1 MFAVTGKIWSIDK
14 VEYNEKTSLQLVIKK
29 KRKEQE
35 ISLCFGVYRDAIMQ
49 QFSSRELCG
58 GDYVEVKFS
67 VKSREYNGKYYTN
80 LYVDNITMLRKG
92 SRNNI
97 NMFDATDEDYEL

>member
-1 MFAVTGKIWSIDK
+1 MFAVTGKIWSVDK
-14 VEYNEKTSLQLVIKK
+14 IQYNEKTSLQLVIKK

-35 ISLCFGVYRDAIMQ
+35 VVLCFGVYRDVIMQ
-49 QFSSRELCG
+49 QFSSKELCG

>member
-1 MFAVTGKIWSIDK
+1 MFAVTGKIWSVDK

-35 ISLCFGVYRDAIMQ
+35 ISLCFGIYRDAIMQ

-67 VKSREYNGKYYTN
+67 VKSKEYKGKYYTN
-80 LYVDNITMLRKG
+80 LYVDNITILRKG
-92 SRNNI
+92 SRNNM
-97 NMFDATDEDYEL
+97 NMFDVIDEDYEL

>member
-1 MFAVTGKIWSIDK
+1 MFAVTGKIWSVDK

-35 ISLCFGVYRDAIMQ
+35 ISLCFGIYRDAIMQ

-67 VKSREYNGKYYTN
+67 VKSKEYKGKYYTN

-92 SRNNI
+92 SRNNM
-97 NMFDATDEDYEL
+97 NMFDVIDEDYEL

>member
-1 MFAVTGKIWSIDK
+1 MELF
-14 VEYNEKTSLQLVIKK
+14 N
-29 KRKEQE
+29 
-35 ISLCFGVYRDAIMQ
+35 
-49 QFSSRELCG
+49 SREFCG

-67 VKSREYNGKYYTN
+67 IKSREFKGKYYTN

-97 NMFDATDEDYEL
+97 NMFDAADEDYEF

>member
-1 MFAVTGKIWSIDK
+1 MFAVTGKIWSVDK
-14 VEYNEKTSLQLVIKK
+14 FQYNDKTSLQLVIKK

-35 ISLCFGVYRDAIMQ
+35 ISLCFGIYRDAIMQ
-49 QFSSRELCG
+49 QFSSKELCG

-67 VKSREYNGKYYTN
+67 VKSKEYNGKYYTN
-80 LYVDNITMLRKG
+80 LYVENITMLRKG

-97 NMFDATDEDYEL
+97 NMFDAMDEDYEL

>member
-1 MFAVTGKIWSIDK
+1 MFAITGKIWSVDK

-35 ISLCFGVYRDAIMQ
+35 ISLCFGIYRDAIMQ

-67 VKSREYNGKYYTN
+67 VKSKEYKGKYYTN

-92 SRNNI
+92 SRNNM
-97 NMFDATDEDYEL
+97 NMFDVIDEDYEL

>member
-1 MFAVTGKIWSIDK
+1 MFAVTGKIWSVDK

-35 ISLCFGVYRDAIMQ
+35 ISLCFGIYRDAIMQ
-49 QFSSRELCG
+49 LFSSRELCG

-67 VKSREYNGKYYTN
+67 VKSKEYKGKYYTN

-92 SRNNI
+92 SRNNM
-97 NMFDATDEDYEL
+97 NMFDVIDEDYEL

>member
-1 MFAVTGKIWSIDK
+1 MFAVTGKIWSVDK

-35 ISLCFGVYRDAIMQ
+35 ISLCFGIYRDAIMQ

-67 VKSREYNGKYYTN
+67 VKSKEYKGKYYTN

-92 SRNNI
+92 SRNNM
-97 NMFDATDEDYEL
+97 NMFDLIDEDYEL

>member
-1 MFAVTGKIWSIDK
+1 MFAVTGKIWSVDK
-14 VEYNEKTSLQLVIKK
+14 VQYNDKTSLQLVIKK

-35 ISLCFGVYRDAIMQ
+35 ISFCFGIYRDAIKE
-49 QFSSRELCG
+49 QFSNRELCG

-67 VKSREYNGKYYTN
+67 VKSKEYNGKYYTN
-80 LYVDNITMLRKG
+80 LYVENIVLLRKG

-97 NMFDATDEDYEL
+97 NMFDSLEEDYEL

>member
-1 MFAVTGKIWSIDK
+1 MFAITGKIWSVDK
-14 VEYNEKTSLQLVIKK
+14 VQYNDKTSLQLVLKK

-35 ISLCFGVYRDAIMQ
+35 ISLCFGIYRDTIKE
-49 QFSSRELCG
+49 QFSNRELCG

-67 VKSREYNGKYYTN
+67 VKSKEYNGKYYTN
-80 LYVDNITMLRKG
+80 LYVENIVLLRRG

-97 NMFDATDEDYEL
+97 NMFEASDEDYEL

>member
-1 MFAVTGKIWSIDK
+1 MFAITGKIWSLDK

-35 ISLCFGVYRDAIMQ
+35 ISLCFGIFRDSIMQ
-49 QFSSRELCG
+49 QFSNRELCG
-58 GDYVEVKFS
+58 GDYIEVKFS
-67 VKSREYNGKYYTN
+67 VKSKDYKGKYYTN
-80 LYVDNITMLRKG
+80 LYVENITLLRRG

>member
-1 MFAVTGKIWSIDK
+1 MFAVTGKIWSVDK

-35 ISLCFGVYRDAIMQ
+35 VNFCFGIYRDAIMQ
-49 QFSSRELCG
+49 LFNNREFCG

-67 VKSREYNGKYYTN
+67 IKSREFKGKYYTN

-97 NMFDATDEDYEL
+97 NMFDSTDEDYEL